1 MLSCQDRFQIQLI
14 YIPEAESEVELDAR
28 PEDFRRKFDKCYSQ
42 INRFKENEAL
52 ILYLKQQG
60 AFTGLEIKHL
70 AACKIQ
76 SGF

>member
-1 MLSCQDRFQIQLI
+1 MVYLVTGSRTGSRTDQ
-14 YIPEAESEVELDAR
+14 YISE
-28 PEDFRRKFDKCYSQ
+28 
-42 INRFKENEAL
+42 INRDKENEAL

>member
-1 MLSCQDRFQIQLI
+1 MGQN
-14 YIPEAESEVELDAR
+14 
-28 PEDFRRKFDKCYSQ
+28 YSK
-42 INRFKENEAL
+42 INLQKENEAL

-76 SGF
+76 QYWRRYRRDREMKIQQFLMLKHESLRRDKDSF